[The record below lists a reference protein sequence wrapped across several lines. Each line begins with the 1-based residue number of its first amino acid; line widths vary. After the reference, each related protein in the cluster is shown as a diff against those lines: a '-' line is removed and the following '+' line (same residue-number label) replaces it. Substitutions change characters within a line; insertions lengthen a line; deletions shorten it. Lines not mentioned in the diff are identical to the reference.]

1 MGVHPVKM
9 GVIVGAPI
17 VIAVLIGIGLAVATA
32 MIPAQPPP
40 QEHAPGTVDV
50 SRPSSVPS

>member
-17 VIAVLIGIGLAVATA
+17 AIAALIGIGLAVATA

-40 QEHAPGTVDV
+40 QEHAPGAVDV
-50 SRPSSVPS
+50 SRPSPVPS